1 MSSSHELKRRFR
13 GIERQEKIAKI
24 RRTAAE
30 SEYRG
35 YTDQREK
42 AARLVLDN
50 VCSLELAGIALG
62 ISPYSVHRAVEAIK
76 NDRVVGRIG
85 RPAALTPPLA
95 EKLMSVISKAN
106 ESNTSLSAE
115 QIAAHVCHSS

>member
-1 MSSSHELKRRFR
+1 MSYLHEHKRRFR
-13 GIERQEKIAKI
+13 DIERQEKIEKI

-35 YTDQREK
+35 YTDQWEK

-50 VCSLELAGIALG
+50 VCSPELAGVALG
-62 ISPYSVHRAVEAIK
+62 ISLYSVHRAVEANK
-76 NDRVVGRIG
+76 NDRVGGWIG
-85 RPAALTPPLA
+85 RPAALIPPLA
-95 EKLMSVISKAN
+95 EKLKSVISKAN